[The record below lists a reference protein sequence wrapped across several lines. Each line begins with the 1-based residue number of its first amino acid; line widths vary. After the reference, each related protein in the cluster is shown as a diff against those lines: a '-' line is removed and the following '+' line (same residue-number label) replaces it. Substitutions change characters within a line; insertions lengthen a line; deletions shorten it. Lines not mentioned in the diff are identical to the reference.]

1 MAFLQTLEELK
12 LNNER
17 YTTDTEGSIDFDN
30 RIYNVESVAV
40 NGGVQTNRTRRLPS
54 LANITLKKVTK
65 EQLVALETL
74 NDAAEKFAVT
84 FTIAAEG
91 GAVTYSGTVRIE
103 GELVYNQLA
112 STLTLNLMSA
122 DGEKFVEI

>member
-30 RIYNVESVAV
+30 RLYNVESIAV

-54 LANITLKKVTK
+54 LANITLKRVTK

-122 DGEKFVEI
+122 DGQKFEPI

>member
-30 RIYNVESVAV
+30 RLYNVESIAV

-54 LANITLKKVTK
+54 LANITLRKVTK

-74 NDAAEKFAVT
+74 NDAAEKFTVT

-91 GAVTYSGTVRIE
+91 GAVTYSGTARIE

>member
-1 MAFLQTLEELK
+1 MAFLQTLEEFK
-12 LNNER
+12 LNNEK

-30 RIYNVESVAV
+30 RLYNVESVAV
-40 NGGVQTNRTRRLPS
+40 NGGVQTNKTRRLPS
-54 LANITLKKVTK
+54 LANITLRRVTK

>member
-30 RIYNVESVAV
+30 RLYNVESIAV

-54 LANITLKKVTK
+54 LANITLRRVTK

-91 GAVTYSGTVRIE
+91 GAVTYSGTARIE

>member
-1 MAFLQTLEELK
+1 MSFLQTLEEFK
-12 LNNER
+12 LNNEI

-30 RIYNVESVAV
+30 RLYNIESVAV
-40 NGGVQTNRTRRLPS
+40 NGGVQTNRAKRLPS
-54 LANITLKKVTK
+54 LANITLKRVTK
-65 EQLVALETL
+65 EQLIALETL